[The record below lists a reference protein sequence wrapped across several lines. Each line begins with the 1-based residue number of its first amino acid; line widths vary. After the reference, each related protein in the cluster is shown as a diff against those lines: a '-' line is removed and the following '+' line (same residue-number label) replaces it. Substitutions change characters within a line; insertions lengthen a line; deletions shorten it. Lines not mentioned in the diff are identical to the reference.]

1 MGFISN
7 NRNQMELFGFS
18 LDDFIPNDA
27 KCRFIVDIVSK
38 LDLTELYN
46 RYSAQG
52 NDAFEPSAML
62 ATWFFAYSD
71 TITSTRKVEEKC
83 QRDLHYMYVSANL
96 KPDHTSLSRFR
107 KNHLDLLA
115 DYFLQIVK
123 MAKES
128 GVDDFKT
135 ISIDG
140 SKIQAASSAKNSKTS
155 EELAAFLQ
163 KVRKDI
169 EEYMRQCDA
178 LDEDSID
185 TDSLKEVQRKIEH
198 LKEMEKTLLT
208 RQKELEIRKSSLKP
222 EHCDKHKI
230 NTIEPDAR
238 NMNKVNGNQKLPA
251 YNTQISVT
259 TKTQL
264 IAANDVQMEANDFN
278 QLDRQHQ
285 NTESNLGSDPSRC
298 YLFDAGYHNLDQLE
312 YVYTNQL
319 NVFLA
324 SPRPEKTSQQS
335 LDEKKTFT
343 REDFVYNKEN
353 DCYECPAGN
362 QLFYENDYRKG
373 HKWFGRVY
381 KTDACSNC
389 HLKAKCLKPNQK
401 KNQKRIR
408 REHREYLAEL
418 NYDKCQ
424 TDQAK
429 QMQKLRSTTVEP
441 AFGNL
446 KSNLGFRRFSLMG
459 LENVKGEFNLMC
471 IAHNL
476 NKLFLLMGSLCPT
489 IQKSIDYLIILCQRT
504 MLHYLQNNFKQFIP
518 LKAVFN

>member
-298 YLFDAGYHNLDQLE
+298 YLFDAGYHNLDQL
-312 YVYTNQL
+312 
-319 NVFLA
+319 F
-324 SPRPEKTSQQS
+324 
-335 LDEKKTFT
+335 
-343 REDFVYNKEN
+343 
-353 DCYECPAGN
+353 
-362 QLFYENDYRKG
+362 
-373 HKWFGRVY
+373 W
-381 KTDACSNC
+381 
-389 HLKAKCLKPNQK
+389 
-401 KNQKRIR
+401 
-408 REHREYLAEL
+408 
-418 NYDKCQ
+418 
-424 TDQAK
+424 
-429 QMQKLRSTTVEP
+429 
-441 AFGNL
+441 
-446 KSNLGFRRFSLMG
+446 
-459 LENVKGEFNLMC
+459 
-471 IAHNL
+471 
-476 NKLFLLMGSLCPT
+476 
-489 IQKSIDYLIILCQRT
+489 ID
-504 MLHYLQNNFKQFIP
+504 MW
-518 LKAVFN
+518 